1 MKTREE
7 RLKLKE
13 TRDLSYDNFRR
24 NLRILRGGQDLSG
37 VELATK
43 LGLHSG
49 TRCLDLE
56 YGRSGTPT
64 VWELDTISKYFQ
76 ITIDDLLNKKAAVT
90 FISTTPS

>member
-13 TRDLSYDNFRR
+13 TRDLKYDNFRR
-24 NLRILRGGQDLSG
+24 NLRILRGSIDLSG

-49 TRCLDLE
+49 HRILDLE
-56 YGRSGTPT
+56 YGRSGIPDL
-64 VWELDTISKYFQ
+64 WEIDTIAQYFKV
-76 ITIDDLLNKKAAVT
+76 TIDELLNKEAV
-90 FISTTPS
+90 ISFK